1 VKRLTVLLLT
11 FLLGT
16 VLSGMVQ
23 ATPERIR
30 VVGDRNFPP
39 YLFLSADG
47 HPEGYTVDLWRL
59 WERKTGIPVELKAM
73 DWADAQASLLG
84 GEADVIE
91 NIYRTPGREP
101 LYEFSQPY
109 STQRSFIYTH
119 ESISGV
125 GSPATLK
132 GFLIGVEE
140 GDACGEVLAAR
151 GITTLQHYRDYSQMI
166 QAAIDQEIKL
176 FCLDEAPAA
185 YYLYRFKVQ
194 DQFRQAFELYRGEMH
209 RGVRKGDGEL
219 LALVEAGMASISKE
233 ELAALNDKWMGKR
246 LSLAPYARFV
256 GFGLA
261 ALLLLGAVLA
271 LWIFLLRR
279 VVSQRT
285 AELEMRRAQL
295 NTVVS
300 TIPDL
305 VWLKDV
311 EGTYLACNRRF
322 EQFFGATEAE
332 IVGRTDYDFVD
343 KELADFFRE
352 HDRKAMVA
360 GEPSVNEEW
369 VTFAEGGERALL
381 ETIKTPMRDRE
392 GKLIGV
398 LGIARDITRRRQ
410 AEKGLRES
418 EEKLRMA
425 QLSAAL
431 GLWETD
437 LKSDLTRWSPEV
449 EEMYGLPPGGF
460 GGRQSDWMALV
471 HPDDMSGVLQAIS
484 AHFNSSEPFSIEFR
498 IVRPDGEIRWIA
510 SRGQVHF
517 DDQGQPARII
527 GVNFDITDKKRLDD
541 ELRRYRE
548 QLEEIVDE
556 RTRQLAQA
564 RDAAES
570 ANRAKSAFLA
580 NMSHEIRTP
589 MNAIIGMS
597 HVLRRRLAEPEL
609 IDRLDKIDEAA
620 RHLLAIINDLLD
632 ISKVDAGKLQLE
644 QRPLE
649 PAGIMDNIVSMLAV
663 QANAKGIELRHR
675 VGDMPAG
682 LQGDGGR
689 LIQAFLNLA
698 SNAVKFTERGSVEL
712 SIDCERVED
721 GAAVLRFTV
730 ADTGIGIV
738 PEVLPELFQSFH
750 QADNSTARRF
760 GGTGLGLAIT
770 RRLAR
775 LMGGDAGV
783 ESEVGQGS
791 RFWFTARLAVGEA
804 AQPLPKPTGGA
815 LRADQVLR
823 AEFLGSRVL
832 VVEDDPINQEVAV
845 ELLQMAGLEVEV
857 ADDGLVAVD
866 KVAQARRP
874 FALILMDLQMPR
886 LGGLEAL
893 ARLQQMPGFTTP
905 VVAMTANA
913 FIEDQQRCRDAGMVD
928 FIAKPVDPVLLYETV
943 LEWLRRGRAA
953 G

>member
-1 VKRLTVLLLT
+1 MKRLTVLLLT
-11 FLLGT
+11 CLLGT
-16 VLSGMVQ
+16 VLSGVTQ
-23 ATPERIR
+23 ATPERLR
-30 VVGDRNFPP
+30 VVGDKNYPP
-39 YLFLSADG
+39 YLFLSEDG

-59 WERKTGIPVELKAM
+59 WERNTGIPVDLDAM
-73 DWADAQASLLG
+73 DWVDAQASLLRG
-84 GEADVIE
+84 DADVIE
-91 NIYRTPGREP
+91 NIYRTPGRESM
-101 LYEFSQPY
+101 YEFSRPY
-109 STQRSFIYTH
+109 TTQRSYIYVH

-140 GDACGEVLAAR
+140 GDACSEVLAAR
-151 GITTLQHYRDYSQMI
+151 GVTTLKHYRDYSQMI

-209 RGVRKGDGEL
+209 RGVRKGDSEL
-219 LALVEAGMASISKE
+219 LASVEAGMASISKE
-233 ELAALNDKWMGKR
+233 ELAALNDKWMGKP
-246 LSLAPYARFV
+246 LSLAPYARFIGV
-256 GFGLA
+256 GLA
-261 ALLLLGAVLA
+261 ILLLIGAVLA
-271 LWIFLLRR
+271 LWVYLLRR

-305 VWLKDV
+305 IWLKDV

-322 EQFFGATEAE
+322 EQFFGASERD
-332 IVGRTDYDFVD
+332 IVGRSDYDFVD

-352 HDRKAMVA
+352 HDSKAMA
-360 GEPSVNEEW
+360 ADAPSVNEEW
-369 VTFAEGGERALL
+369 VTFADGGERVLL

-398 LGIARDITRRRQ
+398 LGIARDITRRRK
-410 AEKGLRES
+410 AESGLRES

-449 EEMYGLPPGGF
+449 EQMYGLPPGGF
-460 GGRQSDWMALV
+460 GGRQRDWMALV
-471 HPDDMSGVLQAIS
+471 HPDDLGGVLQAVG
-484 AHFNSSEPFSIEFR
+484 AHLSSSDPFSIEFR
-498 IVRPDGEIRWIA
+498 IIRPNGEVRWIA

-517 DDQGQPARII
+517 DEQGQAARII
-527 GVNFDITDKKRLDD
+527 GVNFDITEKKQLDD

-548 QLEEIVDE
+548 QLEELVDE
-556 RTRQLAQA
+556 RTQQLAQA

-597 HVLRRRLAEPEL
+597 HVLHRKLTDPEL

-632 ISKVDAGKLQLE
+632 LSKIDAGKLQLE

-649 PAGIMDNIVSMLAV
+649 PGGIMDNIVSMLSV
-663 QANAKGIELRHR
+663 QANAKGLALRHR

-712 SIDCERVED
+712 SIDCDRVED

-783 ESEVGQGS
+783 ESEIGRGS

-804 AQPLPKPTGGA
+804 VQPLPKPTGT

-823 AEFLGSRVL
+823 AEFLGSRIL

-845 ELLQMAGLEVEV
+845 ELLQMVGLEVDV
-857 ADDGLVAVD
+857 AEDGLLALD
-866 KVAQARRP
+866 KVSQARRP

-886 LGGLEAL
+886 LGGLETL
-893 ARLQQMPGFTTP
+893 ARLLQMPGFSTP

-943 LEWLRRGRAA
+943 LECLRRGRPT

>member
-1 VKRLTVLLLT
+1 MKRPTVLLLS
-11 FLLGT
+11 FLLGM
-16 VLSGMVQ
+16 VLSGMAQ
-23 ATPERIR
+23 AAPERIR
-30 VVGDRNFPP
+30 VVGDKNFPP

-47 HPEGYTVDLWRL
+47 HPEGYIVDLWRL
-59 WERKTGIPVELKAM
+59 WERKTGIPVELKAI

-84 GEADVIE
+84 GDADVIE

-101 LYEFSQPY
+101 LYEFSLPY
-109 STQRSFIYTH
+109 STQRSFIYKH

-151 GITTLQHYRDYSQMI
+151 GITTLQYYRDYSQMI

-194 DQFRQAFELYRGEMH
+194 DQFRQAFELYRGEM
-209 RGVRKGDGEL
+209 RRAVRKGNGEL
-219 LALVEAGMASISKE
+219 LAIVEAGMASISKE
-233 ELAALNDKWMGKR
+233 ELAALHEKWMGKP
-246 LSLAPYARFV
+246 LLLAPYARFI
-256 GFGLA
+256 GFGLSI
-261 ALLLLGAVLA
+261 LLLLGAVLA
-271 LWIFLLRR
+271 LWVFLLRR
-279 VVSQRT
+279 VVNQRT

-322 EQFFGATEAE
+322 EQLFGATEAE
-332 IVGRTDYDFVD
+332 IVGRTDYDFVGQ
-343 KELADFFRE
+343 ELADFFRE
-352 HDRKAMVA
+352 NDRKAMAA
-360 GEPSVNEEW
+360 GYPSLNEEW
-369 VTFAEGGERALL
+369 LTFAEGGERLL
-381 ETIKTPMRDRE
+381 FETIKTPMLDRQ

-398 LGIARDITRRRQ
+398 LGIARDITHHR
-410 AEKGLRES
+410 ETENELRAS
-418 EEKLRMA
+418 EEK
-425 QLSAAL
+425 
-431 GLWETD
+431 
-437 LKSDLTRWSPEV
+437 
-449 EEMYGLPPGGF
+449 
-460 GGRQSDWMALV
+460 
-471 HPDDMSGVLQAIS
+471 
-484 AHFNSSEPFSIEFR
+484 
-498 IVRPDGEIRWIA
+498 
-510 SRGQVHF
+510 
-517 DDQGQPARII
+517 
-527 GVNFDITDKKRLDD
+527 
-541 ELRRYRE
+541 LRRYRE
-548 QLEEIVDE
+548 QLEDLVDE

-597 HVLRRRLAEPEL
+597 HVLHRKLADPEL

-632 ISKVDAGKLQLE
+632 LSKIDADKLQLE
-644 QRPLE
+644 QRPVE

-663 QANAKGIELRHR
+663 QANAKGIELRYR

-698 SNAVKFTERGSVEL
+698 SNAVKFTDHGSVEL

-721 GAAVLRFTV
+721 GSAVLRFTV

-783 ESEVGQGS
+783 ESEIGRGS

-815 LRADQVLR
+815 FRADQVLR

-845 ELLQMAGLEVEV
+845 ELLQMVGLEVDV
-857 ADDGLVAVD
+857 ADDGLLALD
-866 KVAQARRP
+866 KVSQARRP

-886 LGGLEAL
+886 LGGLETL
-893 ARLQQMPGFTTP
+893 ARLQQMPGFSTP

-943 LEWLRRGRAA
+943 LECLRRGRPT